1 MRGALLAAALLAALS
16 SRVGAAP
23 MPSRAAPESSSAG
36 GAQPLNLSL
45 PQAVAPPS
53 RASLP
58 ASERNRPALRLEPR
72 KGFIERGVEGSRDA
86 LIACQ
91 NGAYP
96 GATVAAAAVQVS
108 GGDSQPG
115 HCYRF

>member
-1 MRGALLAAALLAALS
+1 MLLAAL
-16 SRVGAAP
+16 AAP
-23 MPSRAAPESSSAG
+23 LYCIAAPGDDAAG
-36 GAQPLNLSL
+36 ASPAPLNLKL
-45 PQAVAPPS
+45 PRSPARAFATTKPSDAP
-53 RASLP
+53 A
-58 ASERNRPALRLEPR
+58 ASEHRGLRLEPR
-72 KGFIERGVEGSRDA
+72 KSIVERGVEGSRDA

-96 GATVAAAAVQVS
+96 GATVAAHGAQVN